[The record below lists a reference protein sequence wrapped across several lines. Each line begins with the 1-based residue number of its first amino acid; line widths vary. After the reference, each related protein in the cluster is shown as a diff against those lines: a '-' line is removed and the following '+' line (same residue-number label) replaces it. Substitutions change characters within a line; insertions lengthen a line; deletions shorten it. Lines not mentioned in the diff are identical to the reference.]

1 MKDLKRIPM
10 EHLHNLRDLGGYACE
25 GGKSVRYHKLYRCE
39 GPDRLTAE
47 EWRFLI
53 EELGIRTVID
63 LRSDGERAYAPYTAP
78 AEVEQIGYAL
88 QDLDIPGKDPR
99 YLSRE
104 ELKELSDKGFGQSLA
119 EGYVNMIERGPQR
132 VAHVLTLVAEG
143 LRKGAVLF
151 HCTAG
156 KDRTGVTAALI
167 YLLCGVADVDII
179 ADYQVSAAC
188 LSANPMFQN
197 VPEEMKDRMGSDPEN
212 MVRFLANYHQKD
224 YLSLLKA
231 NGLTGEVISDLRESV
246 ME

>member
-78 AEVEQIGYAL
+78 AEVEQIGYSL
-88 QDLDIPGKDPR
+88 QNVEVPGKDPR
-99 YLSRE
+99 ELKPE
-104 ELKELSDKGFGQSLA
+104 ELKEMASQGFGKSLA
-119 EGYVNMIERGPQR
+119 EGYVNMIEKGPER
-132 VAHVLTLVAEG
+132 VAHVLKLVAEG
-143 LRKGAVLF
+143 LRKGAVLY

-156 KDRTGVTAALI
+156 KDRTGVTSALI
-167 YLLCGVADVDII
+167 YLLCGVADVDIV
-179 ADYQVSAAC
+179 ADYQVSATC
-188 LSANPMFQN
+188 LSASPMFQN
-197 VPEEMKDRMGSDPEN
+197 IPEGMKDLMGSAPEN

-231 NGLTGEVISDLRESV
+231 NGLTGEVISSIRESV